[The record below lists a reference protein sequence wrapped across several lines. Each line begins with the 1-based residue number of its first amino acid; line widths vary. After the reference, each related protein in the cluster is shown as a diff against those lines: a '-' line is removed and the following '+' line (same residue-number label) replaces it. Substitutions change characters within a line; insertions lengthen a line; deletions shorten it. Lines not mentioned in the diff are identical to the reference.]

1 MFATNVRSLLH
12 RPRSWRPH
20 NDCHRYF
27 ESTPR
32 IAAERLVRTRADARA
47 GLALGMARDSQ
58 LASCATDGVARHH
71 GVLSNRSRALPFRV
85 SAHRRSACWQPDA
98 RRHAS
103 TRRCRSHADAAASSA
118 PTYLLDRTKLASLA
132 ATAAGSSLRRN
143 GGRRGRVRRLRARPG
158 RRRGQQGALLA
169 AFLWVLTQEPDVD
182 PVRVPEATGAPIRRH
197 RRRDR
202 YRLDGVADQPP
213 PGR

>member
-1 MFATNVRSLLH
+1 MIAIGTLRARRESPLSGSCVPALTREQVSRSA
-12 RPRSWRPH
+12 WR
-20 NDCHRYF
+20 
-27 ESTPR
+27 E
-32 IAAERLVRTRADARA
+32 TRNSPVA
-47 GLALGMARDSQ
+47 Q
-58 LASCATDGVARHH
+58 PTASPGTMVSPATDQEPAFPRK
-71 GVLSNRSRALPFRV
+71 RAPP
-85 SAHRRSACWQPDA
+85 SACSGPDP

-103 TRRCRSHADAAASSA
+103 TERSRSRAETAGSSA
-118 PTYLLDRTKLASLA
+118 PTYLRDRTKLASLA